1 MAGGVTVGDAGPDYA
16 GPLLDSRKSCR
27 VETHRSSLSSRL
39 NPERFPF
46 PMG

>member
-1 MAGGVTVGDAGPDYA
+1 MVEGVTAGGAGPDYA
-16 GPLLDSRKSCR
+16 DPLLGSRKNCR

-39 NPERFPF
+39 SPERFPF

>member
-1 MAGGVTVGDAGPDYA
+1 MAEGVTAGGAGPDYA

-39 NPERFPF
+39 SPERFPF